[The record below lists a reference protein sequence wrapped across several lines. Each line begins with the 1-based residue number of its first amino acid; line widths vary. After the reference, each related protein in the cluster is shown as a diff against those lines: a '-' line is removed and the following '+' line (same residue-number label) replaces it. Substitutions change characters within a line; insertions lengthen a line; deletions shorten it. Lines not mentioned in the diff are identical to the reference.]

1 LKRLHRF
8 HLKKHPIVYLDESG
22 FKKNDCRLYGYAQRG
37 SRCYSSYDWQGRN
50 QTNAIGALQDNRL
63 FAVGLFDFS
72 INRSIFDSWVKQ
84 MLLPQLP
91 AQSIVVMDNATFHK
105 GEAAALLEEAGH
117 QVLWLPPY
125 SPDLNPIEHCWAWV
139 KDFRRRHRIQ
149 CIDELFA

>member
-1 LKRLHRF
+1 MKRLHRF
-8 HLKKHPIVYLDESG
+8 RLKKHPIVYLDESG

-117 QVLWLPPY
+117 QVL
-125 SPDLNPIEHCWAWV
+125 
-139 KDFRRRHRIQ
+139 
-149 CIDELFA
+149 